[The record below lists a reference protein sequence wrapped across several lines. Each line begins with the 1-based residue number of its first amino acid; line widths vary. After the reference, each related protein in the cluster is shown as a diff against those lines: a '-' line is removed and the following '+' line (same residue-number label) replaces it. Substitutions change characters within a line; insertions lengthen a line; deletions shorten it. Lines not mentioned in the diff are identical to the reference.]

1 MYNIEIDLK
10 DQVQTIYPEIQNLSI
25 IPSEETQIF
34 THDGFYGYDIVT
46 VAPGGIQKPTVDNGV
61 LIYTSGAS
69 VSEGV
74 LEL

>member
-10 DQVQTIYPEIQNLSI
+10 DQAIAIYPEIQNLSI
-25 IPSEETQIF
+25 TPSEETQVF

-46 VAPGGIQKPTVDNGV
+46 VAPGVAKPTVDNGV